1 MNQAEN
7 VRDSANR
14 VIDLINGK
22 TDENME
28 YIEQYTNLNN
38 HLSEKENIIRIREEI
53 GDDELT
59 RVERFKRIKDN
70 FDDNNKQ
77 NGFSFFGNLPCKFYD
92 KNKYDSLGDITKK
105 NIDETILSEQ
115 SNDNMKYKNRLLGG
129 SLIRSLLEKFVKY

>member
-77 NGFSFFGNLPCKFYD
+77 IRFSFFGNLSCKFYD
-92 KNKYDSLGDITKK
+92 KNKYDSDDITKYISIK
-105 NIDETILSEQ
+105 QFYLS
-115 SNDNMKYKNRLLGG
+115 NLM
-129 SLIRSLLEKFVKY
+129 II